1 VPPENKGI
9 GRGLAAILPRTPTDS
24 EGLRELPIELIKPNP
39 SQPRRDFADDPLA
52 ALAASIEARGVL
64 QPIVVRPLAGGT
76 YELVAG
82 ERRVRAAEAAGL
94 DKIPALVRDTAES
107 ERLELALIENMAR
120 QDLNPIE
127 EARACALLVEDLGIS
142 KAEAGRRV
150 GRSRAAISN
159 LIRLL
164 ELPDEALDLI
174 ESGHLTEAHG
184 RALLLCKDHAAR
196 RRLALSARDG
206 SWSVRETEERA
217 RLEQAGSR
225 RPSPKGVIHPDLEE
239 ALAAAEDALSAAL
252 GIEVKMRPRGESCRA
267 EIAFDT
273 PAEAVAL
280 AEKLL
285 AGGPLESGHLRAIS
299 SAG

>member
-1 VPPENKGI
+1 MPPENKGI

-24 EGLRELPIELIKPNP
+24 EGLREIPLELIKPNP
-39 SQPRRDFADDPLA
+39 NQPRRDFADDPLA

-64 QPIVVRPLAGGT
+64 QPIVVRPLPGGT

-82 ERRVRAAEAAGL
+82 ERRVRAAESAGL
-94 DKIPALVRDTAES
+94 DKIPALVRDTEES

-120 QDLNPIE
+120 QDLNPVE
-127 EARACALLVEDLGIS
+127 EARACAMLVEDLGIS
-142 KAEAGRRV
+142 KAEAARRL

-164 ELPDEALDLI
+164 DLPDEALELI
-174 ESGHLTEAHG
+174 ESGHLSEAHG

-196 RRLALSARDG
+196 RRLALAARDEA
-206 SWSVRETEERA
+206 WSVRETEERA
-217 RLEQAGSR
+217 RETETGSGKA
-225 RPSPKGVIHPDLEE
+225 RPKAVVHPDLEE

-252 GIEVKMRPRGESCRA
+252 GQEVRVRPRGDGCRA
-267 EIAFDT
+267 EIEFET

-285 AGGPLESGHLRAIS
+285 GDRALESAHLRAIS